1 MQVFKFGGASVK
13 NAEAVRNM
21 AQILKLQNE
30 KILIVVSAMDKITN
44 ALEKLFSAHL
54 GSLSITED
62 FEIIKNFHLKI
73 IKDLFDDKT
82 EVLQH
87 IEIEFERL
95 ENFLNN
101 NKSKDFDFVYDQI
114 VSFGEI
120 FSTIIIS
127 HYLNSIGVKNIFLDA
142 RQIIFTD
149 DNYRYASILN
159 EVSQKNLQ
167 KNVTFEDCK
176 FYIIQGFIGT
186 DQKGYTT
193 TLGRE
198 GSDYSAATFANLL
211 DAQNLTLWKD
221 VAGIYNADP
230 KIFPNAV
237 KLNIISYREATELA
251 YFGAKII
258 HPKTARPLMLKN
270 IPLYIRSFKNPSENG
285 TNVENVSDPIS
296 PLVPIYIFNPNQVLI
311 TIYNDDFIDEN
322 LYEQIYSTFK
332 KFKTKINLVQ
342 NSALNLSVCFDFNSN
357 NFNQLIEELKIR
369 FQIRYNT
376 ELTLLN
382 VRHYQNLENLDFLN
396 DKQVLMEQ
404 KSRLNAMFL
413 YK

>member
-13 NAEAVRNM
+13 SAEALRNM
-21 AQILKLQNE
+21 AQILKLQKE
-30 KILIVVSAMDKITN
+30 KILVVVSAMDKITN
-44 ALEKLFSAHL
+44 ALEKLFSAHFNN
-54 GSLSITED
+54 LSTIDD
-62 FEIIKNFHLKI
+62 FEIVKNFHLKI
-73 IKDLFDDKT
+73 INDLFEDKT
-82 EVLQH
+82 EVLNQFN
-87 IEIEFERL
+87 IELNKLGLFL
-95 ENFLNN
+95 EN

-127 HYLNSIGVKNIFLDA
+127 HYLNSIGIKNKFLDA
-142 RQIIFTD
+142 RQIVLTD
-149 DNYRYASILN
+149 YNYRYASILT
-159 EVSQKNLQ
+159 EQTQANLQ
-167 KNVTFEDCK
+167 KIVTFQDCN

-186 DQKGYTT
+186 DNKGNTT

-198 GSDYSAATFANLL
+198 GSDYSASTFANLL
-211 DAQNLTLWKD
+211 NAQNLTLWKD

-230 KIFPNAV
+230 KIFPNAL

-270 IPLYIRSFKNPSENG
+270 IPLYIRSFKNPAETG
-285 TNVENVSDPIS
+285 TNVQNVDEPIN
-296 PLVPIYIFNPNQVLI
+296 PLVPIYIFNPNQVLV

-322 LYEQIYSTFK
+322 LYEQVYSTFK
-332 KFKTKINLVQ
+332 KFKTKINLIQ

-357 NFNQLIEELKIR
+357 NFNELINQLKQQ
-369 FQIRYNT
+369 FQLRYNT

-382 VRHYQNLENLDFLN
+382 IRHYQNIEKIDFLN